1 MPKVKIAH
9 TCSLPPSESFEKV
22 KNMLENDS
30 TLQKFDSSLL
40 CQFDESCHQGE
51 IKGKQFKAKVD
62 VTETADGSY
71 VEILVDL
78 PFLLTPLKG
87 QIQSTV
93 ARKLEK
99 ELGGQSA

>member
-1 MPKVKIAH
+1 
-9 TCSLPPSESFEKV
+9 
-22 KNMLENDS
+22 MLENDS
-30 TLQKFDSSLL
+30 TLQKFDSSMQ
-40 CQFDESCHQGE
+40 CQFDESCHSGQ
-51 IKGKQFKAKVD
+51 IKGKQFNAKVD
-62 VTETADGSY
+62 VKETSDGSH

-87 QIQSTV
+87 QIQGTI